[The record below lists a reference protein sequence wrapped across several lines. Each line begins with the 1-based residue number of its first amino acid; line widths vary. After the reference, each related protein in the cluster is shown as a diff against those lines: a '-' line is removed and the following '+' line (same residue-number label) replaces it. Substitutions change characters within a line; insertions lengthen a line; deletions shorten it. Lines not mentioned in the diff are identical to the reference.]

1 MESHRRFS
9 ALDPVEA
16 TKCVPKNKTKLVP
29 CIGQGQS
36 ATLLVLRPRL
46 SLTLAVTVTLYTKWI
61 EAWALGLAMA
71 TCRML
76 VKTWLSALVLER
88 LRVTILR
95 SDIIRWK
102 GKSLMIAQ
110 RNKYHICE

>member
-46 SLTLAVTVTLYTKWI
+46 SLTLAVTVTLYTKCI
-61 EAWALGLAMA
+61 EAWARGLA

-76 VKTWLSALVLER
+76 VKTWLSALVLDQ
-88 LRVTILR
+88 LRVT
-95 SDIIRWK
+95 
-102 GKSLMIAQ
+102 M
-110 RNKYHICE
+110 Y